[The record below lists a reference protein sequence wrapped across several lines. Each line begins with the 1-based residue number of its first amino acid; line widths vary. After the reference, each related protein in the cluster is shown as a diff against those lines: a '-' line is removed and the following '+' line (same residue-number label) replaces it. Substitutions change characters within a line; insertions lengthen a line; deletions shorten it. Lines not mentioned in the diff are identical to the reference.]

1 MLLGFPFDYWTQEH
15 IQNAIRPFGRVIM
28 WDVDRANLTRLLV
41 RACVTSLE
49 EIPQFIVFSVAEG
62 FQGVSW
68 MVQCEIIQQ
77 NMLGGMP
84 EDEEEVLSYPQNGNQ
99 LLVEYM
105 GLGQPVAPTGFDLN
119 IPPVQ
124 NGNINEDK
132 GWDAWPIE
140 EQF

>member
-1 MLLGFPFDYWTQEH
+1 
-15 IQNAIRPFGRVIM
+15 M